1 MTDTEIQQ
9 VIKDTVSHAKN
20 AFFSEDSRM
29 AGHILEKMKGHIEDT
44 IDDKLKPLS
53 TKLDAYIKAD
63 NQWKVEAKP
72 VIEMGRN
79 VQGFGKVSLYILG
92 FLASVSAGFYT
103 LMAFLKK
110 N

>member
-1 MTDTEIQQ
+1 MTDTELQQ
-9 VIKDTVSHAKN
+9 VIKDTAYMVANSTNKEHSR
-20 AFFSEDSRM
+20 FISELRDNNTLLVNEFNLFKQEVR
-29 AGHILEKMKGHIEDT
+29 E
-44 IDDKLKPLS
+44 
-53 TKLDAYIKAD
+53 YIKRD
-63 NQWKVEAKP
+63 DEWKETAMP
-72 VIEMGRN
+72 VIEMGKN